1 MSEPTG
7 RYHAPGSGP
16 LPGQPGYGEPVPQP
30 GPPVP
35 PEPYAPTQAF
45 GGQQQYGQDQY
56 GQQYPQQQ
64 YGQQPYG
71 QQQYPQPYGQQ
82 SYGQPQPYA
91 QSHPQPYAQPQFGYG
106 PPARPSGGTVITA
119 AVVQIVQASFFVLA
133 ALGILFVADV
143 VNSAG
148 DEFDRQSG
156 SDISGTTDSIS
167 RWVAVGGLLLLAAAI
182 FMIVLAALAIR
193 GRRWAAI
200 TSVVLQGLAAIAIL
214 IGLSQSDT
222 GDSPGAGIVFLLASI
237 AVVVLFLL
245 PASTAYFAAKTALRH

>member
-7 RYHAPGSGP
+7 SNNAPGYGSF
-16 LPGQPGYGEPVPQP
+16 PGQPGYG
-30 GPPVP
+30 
-35 PEPYAPTQAF
+35 APTPPHA
-45 GGQQQYGQDQY
+45 
-56 GQQYPQQQ
+56 PL
-64 YGQQPYG
+64 QPYG
-71 QQQYPQPYGQQ
+71 QPQQNGQPQQSGQPQQYGGPQYGPPQPYG
-82 SYGQPQPYA
+82 PP
-91 QSHPQPYAQPQFGYG
+91 PYG
-106 PPARPSGGTVITA
+106 PPSAYGPQYGYGMPVARPSGGTVITA
-119 AVVQIVQASFFVLA
+119 AVIQIVQAALFVIA

-167 RWVAVGGLLLLAAAI
+167 RWVAVGGLLLLACAA

-200 TSVVLQGLAAIAIL
+200 TSVVLQGLAAVTSL
-214 IGLSQSDT
+214 IGLSQSDA
-222 GDSPGAGIVFLLASI
+222 GDSPGIGVVFVLASI

-245 PASTAYFAAKTALRH
+245 PASTTYFAAKTARTH